1 MNLDYSSIPGKHT
14 PENILPVRMVLLM
27 KYNLTTCC
35 AQKRKD
41 ERLLPA
47 KIRYQS
53 PRVQTVVAESERTN
67 TPLLIFSGEFGI
79 LDADEPIPWYDKAL
93 TEEDIEAMVSRVISQ
108 MQERPVTEV
117 TLFARPKDTPG
128 WMPYYAVIEQ
138 ACEGLGI
145 PITIEILDLE

>member
-1 MNLDYSSIPGKHT
+1 
-14 PENILPVRMVLLM
+14 M

-41 ERLLPA
+41 ESLLPA

-53 PRVQTVVAESERTN
+53 PRVQMVVAESQRTK

-79 LDADEPIPWYDKAL
+79 LDADDPIPWYDKAL
-93 TEEDIEAMVSRVISQ
+93 TGEDVEAMVPRVIAQ
-108 MQERPVTEV
+108 LQERAVTEV

-128 WMPYYAVIEQ
+128 WMPYYTVLEQ
-138 ACEGLGI
+138 ACRELEI
-145 PITIEILDLE
+145 PITVEIIDKE